1 MAPALALC
9 LMFGSISQAIS
20 GGGERTLVGEQASAY
35 RVGEHAR
42 YDARATVT
50 RVVDGDTV
58 DISPTVEGLSRVR
71 LIGVDTPETYG
82 GAQPYGSEASEFT
95 RRNLEGK
102 QVSLELDVQKVDP
115 YGRLLAY
122 IYLP

>member
-82 GAQPYGSEASEFT
+82 GAQPYGSEASESTAKRCRWSSTF
-95 RRNLEGK
+95 RRSTPTAG
-102 QVSLELDVQKVDP
+102 S
-115 YGRLLAY
+115 
-122 IYLP
+122 